1 MPDKSF
7 YHPSGSLSIQQLEN
21 ISGSKCVHYGAG
33 DPERVFSDVGILNF
47 ATPKDVSFFHNKNYL
62 EAFQNSNAGLIFCS
76 PEFADQSPRQSAVLV
91 SSTPYRAYAM
101 AAAAF
106 YPNVEQSFISAQNEA
121 ISKNASIADDV
132 VIEPGV
138 VIQENVVIETGC
150 RIGANT
156 VIRRGVRIGSNC
168 TIGDH
173 VSLACCILGKGIVI
187 YPGAR
192 IGQAGF
198 GFFMD
203 EKGHVTV
210 PQLGRVLIED
220 GVEIGANTTID
231 RGTLEDTVVGAGTR
245 IDNLVQLGHNVKT
258 GKHCVLVAQV
268 GIAGSTTLG
277 NYVIAAGQA
286 GLAGHLKI
294 GDGVRIAAQ
303 SGIYRDLE
311 PGLAV
316 AGCPGVPIT
325 QWHRQT
331 IALSRLAQAK
341 KKDL

>member
-7 YHPSGSLSIQQLEN
+7 YKSSGSLTIQQLEA
-21 ISGSKCVHYGAG
+21 ITGAQCAQVGSGGA
-33 DPERVFSDVGILNF
+33 DRLFHDVAILNV
-47 ATPKDVSFFHNKNYL
+47 ANNHEVSFFHNKNYL
-62 EAFQNSNAGLIFCS
+62 DAFQNSKAGLIFCK
-76 PEFADQSPRQSAVLV
+76 EDFIDQAPKDAAILV
-91 SSTPYRAYAM
+91 SPLPYRSYAM

-106 YPNVEQSFISAQNEA
+106 YPNVEQSLIQEQVNSIADNV
-121 ISKNASIADDV
+121 SIADDV

-138 VIQENVVIETGC
+138 VIQENVVIESGC

-156 VIRRGVRIGSNC
+156 VIRRGVRIGRN
-168 TIGDH
+168 TVIGDH
-173 VSLACCILGKGIVI
+173 VSLACCFIGQGVVI

-203 EKGHVTV
+203 EKGHITV
-210 PQLGRVLIED
+210 PQLGRVLID
-220 GVEIGANTTID
+220 DYVEIGANTTID
-231 RGTLEDTVVGAGTR
+231 RGTLEDTVVGQGTR

-258 GKHCVLVAQV
+258 GKHCVIVAQV
-268 GIAGSTTLG
+268 GVAGSTTFG

-286 GLAGHLKI
+286 GFAGHLKI
-294 GDGVRIAAQ
+294 GDGSRIAAQ

-311 PGLAV
+311 AGSEV

-331 IALSRLAQAK
+331 VALSRLAKAR